1 MMTDFPW
8 LAKYPEGV
16 PAQIDPDR
24 IANIPALLDQV
35 AQKHPSAPIFTNM
48 GVTLTASETQAMTKD
63 FAAYLQSLPG
73 MKKGDRVAI
82 MMPNLL
88 QYPIAMFAI
97 LRAGFIIVNVNPL
110 YTAREL
116 EHQLKDSGAKV
127 IIIIENFAKTL
138 ERVIDRTE
146 VKHVIT
152 TQVGDLFPCVKRLLV
167 NTVVKHVK
175 KMVPEWN
182 LPGAVGYRTTL
193 SRGHQVG
200 FKPVE
205 ISNEDV
211 ALLQYTGGTTG
222 VAKGAML
229 THRNVLANV
238 EQTGTWISVT
248 FKECEEVAMCALPLY
263 HIFAFTATL
272 SFLNWGSRSVLIT
285 NPRDMKG
292 LVKECERWN
301 FSVYTGVNTLYNALL
316 NNPDFCKLNFSGLKM
331 AVAGG
336 TQVQKVVAER
346 WKEVTGHGILEAY
359 GLTEAS
365 PGICG
370 ILPEAP
376 WDGSV
381 GYPIPS
387 TEVSIRGEGF
397 KDLGL
402 CPSDDPETI
411 AAYTGEICAKGP
423 QVMKGYWNRPEE
435 TAATFRDGWLRTG
448 DVGYMDING
457 KITITDRKKDMILVS
472 GFNVYPNE
480 VESVIASMPG
490 VLECGVVG
498 VPHERSGETVKAVIV
513 LKDPSIT
520 KDDVVKYCRTQLTG
534 YKIPRQIVFV
544 DSLPK
549 TAVGKILRRELKDIA

>member
-1 MMTDFPW
+1 MSDFPW
-8 LAKYPEGV
+8 IAKYPKGV
-16 PAQIDPDR
+16 PAMIDPDR
-24 IANIPALLDQV
+24 VANIPALLDGI
-35 AQKHPSAPIFTNM
+35 AQKHPDAPAFTNM
-48 GVTLTASETQAMTKD
+48 GVTLTTQQAQSLSCD
-63 FAAYLQSLPG
+63 LAAYLQSLPD
-73 MKKGDRVAI
+73 MQKGDRVAI

-88 QYPIAMFAI
+88 QYPVALFGI
-97 LRAGFIIVNVNPL
+97 LKAGFIVVNVNPL

-116 EHQLKDSGAKV
+116 EHQLKDSGAKA

-138 ERVIDRTE
+138 ERVLTHTP
-146 VKHVIT
+146 VKHIIT
-152 TQVGDLFPCVKRLLV
+152 TQVGDLFPFMKRTLV

-175 KMVPEWN
+175 KMVPQWT
-182 LPGAVGYRTTL
+182 LPDAVDFRQAL
-193 SRGHQVG
+193 AIGHQKG

-205 ISNEDV
+205 LSNEDV

-222 VAKGAML
+222 VSKGAML

-238 EQTGTWISVT
+238 EQTGRWISVS

-263 HIFAFTATL
+263 HIFSFTATL
-272 SFLNWGSRSVLIT
+272 AFLNWTARSVLIT
-285 NPRDMKG
+285 NPRDIKG
-292 LVKECERWN
+292 LVNECKHWR

-316 NNPDFCKLNFSGLKM
+316 NNPEFKSVDFSRLKM

-336 TQVQKVVAER
+336 TQIQKVVAER
-346 WKEVTGHGILEAY
+346 WKETTGVGILEAY

-365 PGICG
+365 PGVCG
-370 ILPEAP
+370 NLPDAP

-381 GYPIPS
+381 GYPLPN
-387 TEVSIRGEGF
+387 TEVTIRGDGF

-402 CPSDDPETI
+402 CEKPEDI
-411 AAYTGEICAKGP
+411 ESHTGEICVKGP
-423 QVMKGYWNRPEE
+423 QIMAGYWNRPEE
-435 TAATFRDGWLRTG
+435 TAGVFRDGWLRTG
-448 DVGYMDING
+448 DVGYMAADG

-534 YKIPRQIVFV
+534 YKIPRQIIFV

-549 TAVGKILRRELKDIA
+549 TAVGKILRRELKDIV